1 MRYKRER
8 GKEETQL
15 LGQDRKLA
23 KKSMCVKRVQGE
35 HDESRDMRFGGQRS
49 LCRTSRYISR
59 MGLTKEIVIKL
70 IPKI

>member
-23 KKSMCVKRVQGE
+23 KKIKRACV
-35 HDESRDMRFGGQRS
+35 
-49 LCRTSRYISR
+49 L
-59 MGLTKEIVIKL
+59 KEYKENMM
-70 IPKI
+70 KAET